1 MLYIEFHV
9 HLVGNSLEFIR
20 IYRNLLNLEIIKI
33 L

>member
-20 IYRNLLNLEIIKI
+20 IYRNLLSLEIIKI

>member
-1 MLYIEFHV
+1 MLYIELQV
-9 HLVGNSLEFIR
+9 HLLENSLEFIR

>member
-1 MLYIEFHV
+1 MLYIQFHV